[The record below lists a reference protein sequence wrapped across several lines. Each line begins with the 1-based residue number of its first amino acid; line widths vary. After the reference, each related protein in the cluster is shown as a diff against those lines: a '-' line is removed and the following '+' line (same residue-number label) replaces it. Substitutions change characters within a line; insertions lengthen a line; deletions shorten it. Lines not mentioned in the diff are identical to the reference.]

1 MTPFGLALSGGGAS
15 GLGHIL
21 VIDELDRAGARPEA
35 IAGSSIGALIGA
47 CMAGGMSAEKIE
59 THVRGLTSDI
69 AGMGRRL
76 LRGAEWS
83 ELGLGL
89 FLDPEHIV
97 RIVLPD
103 GLPDRIEDM
112 PIPFTAVATDFYR
125 QCEVRFTKGPLAP
138 ALAASMAI
146 PGLFRP
152 VVVDGRV
159 HVDGG
164 VGNNLPIEALPEEL
178 PVIAVD
184 AVTNPPD
191 ETATEVPGPLM
202 ASLGAMRIL
211 MRALLERQLQDRAPF
226 ALLRP
231 ASCRFGPLD
240 FLKTDEI
247 LDAADPVRDDV
258 RQTLRRLADI
268 EEAAE

>member
-1 MTPFGLALSGGGAS
+1 MRPFGLALSGGGAS
-15 GLGHIL
+15 GLGHIP

-35 IAGSSIGALIGA
+35 IAGTSIGALIGA
-47 CMAGGMSAEKIE
+47 CMAGGMTAGRIE
-59 THVRGLTSDI
+59 THVTGLTSDF

-76 LRGAEWS
+76 LRMAAWS

-89 FLDPEHIV
+89 FLDPERIV
-97 RIVLPD
+97 RIALPE

-112 PIPFTAVATDFYR
+112 PIPLTVIATDFYR
-125 QCEVRFTKGPLAP
+125 QREVRFTKGPLAP
-138 ALAASMAI
+138 ALAASIAI
-146 PGLFRP
+146 PGLFSP
-152 VVVDGRV
+152 VVVAGRV
-159 HVDGG
+159 YVDGG
-164 VGNNLPIEALPEEL
+164 VSNNLPIEALPEGL

-184 AVTNPPD
+184 AVTKPPD

-211 MRALLERQLQDRAPF
+211 MRALLERQLRDRAPF

-240 FLKTDEI
+240 FLRTDEI
-247 LDAADPVRDDV
+247 LKAAEPVREET
-258 RQTLRRLADI
+258 RQALRRLA
-268 EEAAE
+268 ELEPTAG